1 MKSPIRLLVLLLIVC
16 ALPAFAQVPPFGA
29 PFPLANTRYGATSG
43 KPLLRT
49 DGKATFLFWGEKPLY
64 VTRLIAGERHLG
76 RMVLDNTIGEAD
88 AVWIGDRFLVAG
100 AVSRGSRIDIVG
112 RFVTPDGKAD
122 GDPFTIAQ
130 NARSPRLAFD
140 GTTILMM
147 YSASGANAVVLS
159 RQGRFAGFVQRI
171 GDGFLDLAA
180 GRGRF
185 AAVTTEGGGTQ
196 LVLLDGTGRMSLERE
211 LSTRQD
217 AWAIASDGE
226 RFLAVTNTPE
236 PTAMLFEPNGNLVRT
251 TVFAEKTSAVFSLI
265 DAAWTGSTW
274 AIFYHA
280 DGNTLV
286 ELDKAAAGFTS
297 RHQFPGTGGAITAF
311 DFRVHAAWQDSAT
324 LYATYLPAAADR
336 IESVSYAA
344 ARQDLLATAS
354 SADATLVVW
363 NETIEGRATVY
374 AGIRQRD
381 GRWTE
386 RQIAQTGATSAIA
399 SSDGQRYVVFLD
411 GKTQLR
417 LSATGIVSPGE
428 PKPSPFTTAQAIAWN
443 GHTYGVFGQTNSG
456 GYGMALLSADGTWSD
471 VRLLPAH
478 AGVSSCP
485 ALASDGNG
493 FFVSCKPGP
502 VPPPLITFL
511 AGVRGIRFDSDGRFM
526 ESLIVLSEG
535 ALGTAAVGGVVYKD
549 QRYIVAWNEGGTV
562 MMAYGTSSSFG
573 KRSIATGAE
582 GLVSVTNA
590 SPGAW
595 LGWTDTSGRYNIAL
609 VAYDGAFIS
618 PSIVDDDT
626 TKPSVSRLATLT
638 DGSVI
643 RAFSSPRVEAPQYGE
658 PHVMMQVGTFALS
671 WAPHAPS
678 LIVKKVADTARLEW
692 TAPAEL
698 VNGYRLEYAI
708 NDGVWA
714 ELEGWFDADRHTA
727 NFPLPW
733 SNVTYTFRVRA
744 FNDAG
749 ASEYSDAASLILP
762 PKRRAVR

>member
-1 MKSPIRLLVLLLIVC
+1 MKSPIRLLLLLLIVC

-76 RMVLDNTIGEAD
+76 RLVLDNTIGEVD

-112 RFVTPDGKAD
+112 RFVTPDGKGD

-171 GDGFLDLAA
+171 GDGFLDLTA

-185 AAVTTEGGGTQ
+185 AAVTTEGSGTQ
-196 LVLLDGTGRMSLERE
+196 LVILDGTGRISLKRE

-217 AWAIASDGE
+217 SWAVASDGE
-226 RFLAVTNTPE
+226 RFLAVTNAPE

-251 TVFAEKTSAVFSLI
+251 TGFTEKTSAVFSLI
-265 DAAWTGSTW
+265 DTAWTGSTW
-274 AIFYHA
+274 AIFYDA
-280 DGNTLV
+280 GGNTVV
-286 ELDKAAAGFTS
+286 ELDQAAAGFTS

-311 DFRVHAAWQDSAT
+311 DFRVHAAWQDSTT
-324 LYATYLPAAADR
+324 LYATYLPVEADR

-344 ARQDLLATAS
+344 AKQELLAIAS

-363 NETIEGRATVY
+363 KETIEGRATVY

-399 SSDGQRYVVFLD
+399 SSDGQRYVVILD
-411 GKTQLR
+411 GKTLLR
-417 LSATGIVSPGE
+417 LSATGILSPAE
-428 PKPSPFTTAQAIAWN
+428 PKPSPFLTAQAIAWN
-443 GHTYGVFGQTNSG
+443 GHTYGVFGQVSSG
-456 GYGMALLSADGTWSD
+456 GYGMALLSTDGTWSD
-471 VRLLPAH
+471 ARLLMFPVP
-478 AGVSSCP
+478 GCSW
-485 ALASDGNG
+485 LASNGDG
-493 FFVSCKPGP
+493 FFATCNTGANL
-502 VPPPLITFL
+502 PPLIGSPL
-511 AGVRGIRFDSDGRFM
+511 GGVQGVRFDSDGRAAEPPIQFLRS
-526 ESLIVLSEG
+526 ESVIPVIGGIAYS
-535 ALGTAAVGGVVYKD
+535 GT
-549 QRYIVAWNEGGTV
+549 RYIVAWNEAGNV

-595 LGWTDTSGRYNIAL
+595 LGWTDTNGRYNIAL

-678 LIVKKVADTARLEW
+678 LIVKKVADNARLEW
-692 TAPAEL
+692 TAPPEL

-749 ASEYSDAASLILP
+749 ASEYSQPASLILP